1 MILLCL
7 RRVIEGFRRAVGG
20 FQVGVRDLAHSSR
33 SSWILRER
41 PSGPAEFRETA
52 VFTGTPALSAST
64 RHRSAYSIQDL
75 QRNGRFIPN
84 FAGGKA

>member
-1 MILLCL
+1 VILICL
-7 RRVIEGFRRAVGG
+7 RPALERFRGAVGG
-20 FQVGVRDLAHSSR
+20 FQVGVWDLAHSSR

-52 VFTGTPALSAST
+52 VFTGIPALSAST
-64 RHRSAYSIQDL
+64 RHRSAYSTEDL
-75 QRNGRFIPN
+75 QRNGRFNPS